1 MERENQYGLMVVIM
15 KDNGKIIKLMV
26 MGYFIIQM
34 EIAILVNGTK
44 TRQMVQ
50 EHLLIQMVQNILESG
65 KMIISMV
72 MEYKSGKT
80 SKYIKENI
88 VKVLSKVKGC

>member
-1 MERENQYGLMVVIM
+1 
-15 KDNGKIIKLMV
+15 

-80 SKYIKENI
+80 GKYIKENI